1 MQELG
6 IHSDSSSAH
15 RTVAALPDLA
25 KITEKQ
31 QIVAKATADVASA
44 VSVYRQNQLAKA
56 QEALSNAETELMGA
70 TFSGN
75 QSDIDAAQGRLNEAR
90 ENVKAWE
97 TGGRKVRALNAG
109 TTLITG
115 ILGGQSEIQAAVNS
129 ASPYTAQL
137 IGQTFGQN
145 GSHPNEA
152 LQLLAHAVNSGVLAV
167 VNGGSFEAG
176 AVSGAGSELAA
187 KAITQTLF
195 GEEAAANPSILG
207 EQEKTLVSDLS
218 AVFGTVSGGLAGG
231 SALNAQIGAAAGQ
244 NAVENNYLLPKD
256 WSKYH
261 QEIAQCQ
268 GKGARCYTKAAKA
281 LEEISKRRNR
291 ELAQACS
298 VYGSIEACTA
308 KQNEAKQSVAYT
320 KQQLAAIPSGLGKP
334 SSPILQYL
342 DKVGADHP
350 ISDGLIAVNR
360 LKQMDAL
367 AASPE
372 FIKAYQSDAKVRKDF
387 KNQVESL
394 ASIVQQSGRAKEGFM
409 FDKEVPLTNISKL
422 GGIRTG
428 EVGLIPVYPEFELM
442 GLGIGKATKTVAVK
456 LLGNKSL
463 KVGGREFSQTLGQR
477 VMSTVDGEMAGGN
490 KLIKSPN
497 GDYVLPIGKQTIDP
511 TRTSFSQATVSYQ
524 KRGTDYNYDS
534 IVTEMKKQN
543 KWIGEPVDV
552 VNMPDRAPTSLDNT
566 RILAAREAGLR
577 LKRMFIIL
585 MTLFQLNVPEPF
597 STRENCPKLGR
608 SCSI

>member
-1 MQELG
+1 AHGVIAAATSAAGDHNALTAAISAGGAEAAAPYVSQWLYGEKDGSKLMAEQKQTVSSVLSLG
-6 IHSDSSSAH
+6 GAAVGAATGSS
-15 RTVAALPDLA
+15 
-25 KITEKQ
+25 
-31 QIVAKATADVASA
+31 TADVVA
-44 VSVYRQNQLAKA
+44 
-56 QEALSNAETELMGA
+56 
-70 TFSGN
+70 
-75 QSDIDAAQGRLNEAR
+75 
-90 ENVKAWE
+90 
-97 TGGRKVRALNAG
+97 
-109 TTLITG
+109 
-115 ILGGQSEIQAAVNS
+115 GGQAVR
-129 ASPYTAQL
+129 T
-137 IGQTFGQN
+137 
-145 GSHPNEA
+145 
-152 LQLLAHAVNSGVLAV
+152 
-167 VNGGSFEAG
+167 
-176 AVSGAGSELAA
+176 
-187 KAITQTLF
+187 
-195 GEEAAANPSILG
+195 
-207 EQEKTLVSDLS
+207 
-218 AVFGTVSGGLAGG
+218 
-231 SALNAQIGAAAGQ
+231 
-244 NAVENNYLLPKD
+244 AVENNYLLPKD

-268 GKGARCYTKAAKA
+268 GKSARCYTEAAKA

-334 SSPILQYL
+334 SAPILQYL

-360 LKQMDAL
+360 LKQMEAL

-477 VMSTVDGEMAGGN
+477 VMSTVDGEMAGG
-490 KLIKSPN
+490 
-497 GDYVLPIGKQTIDP
+497 
-511 TRTSFSQATVSYQ
+511 
-524 KRGTDYNYDS
+524 
-534 IVTEMKKQN
+534 
-543 KWIGEPVDV
+543 
-552 VNMPDRAPTSLDNT
+552 
-566 RILAAREAGLR
+566 
-577 LKRMFIIL
+577 
-585 MTLFQLNVPEPF
+585 
-597 STRENCPKLGR
+597 
-608 SCSI
+608 